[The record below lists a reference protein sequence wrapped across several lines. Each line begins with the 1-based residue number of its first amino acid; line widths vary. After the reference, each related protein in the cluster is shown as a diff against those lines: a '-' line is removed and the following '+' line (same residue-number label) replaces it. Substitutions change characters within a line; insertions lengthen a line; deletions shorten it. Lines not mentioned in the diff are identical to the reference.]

1 MTSILIK
8 NLTLDF
14 PIYSH
19 HSRSFKSS
27 VINKVLGGLIED
39 KTKSGL
45 LIKALKNISF
55 DIFKGDR
62 VGVIGH
68 NGSGKTSLLRV
79 ITGVYKNHSGSMQL
93 TGSIASL
100 IDITLG
106 MDPEATGYENIRMR
120 AVLMGMKLSDVKKI
134 ENEIAEFSE
143 LGEYLHFPLRSYSTG
158 MQMRLSFA
166 ISTTVKAQILIMDEW
181 LSVGDEQFQNK
192 AEKRLGELITEES
205 ILILASH
212 SKELIKKT
220 CNRVIKL
227 EHGQL
232 EEISIDSLC

>member
-1 MTSILIK
+1 MTSIILN
-8 NLTLDF
+8 NLNLDF
-14 PIYSH
+14 PVYTQ

-39 KTKSGL
+39 KIKSGI
-45 LIKALKNISF
+45 LIKALKNIS
-55 DIFKGDR
+55 INIVKGDR
-62 VGVIGH
+62 VGIVGH

-79 ITGVYKNHSGSMQL
+79 ISGVYKNHSGTIQVN
-93 TGSIASL
+93 GSIASL
-100 IDITLG
+100 IDISLG
-106 MDPEATGYENIRMR
+106 MDPEATGFENIRLR
-120 AVLMGMKLSDVKKI
+120 GVLMGMKVSEIKSI
-134 ENEIAEFSE
+134 ESEIAEFSE

-181 LSVGDEQFQNK
+181 LSVGDERFQNK
-192 AEKRLGELITEES
+192 TEKRLHELITADS

-212 SKELIKKT
+212 SKNLIRKT
-220 CNRVIKL
+220 CNRVIRL

-232 EEISIDSLC
+232 EEIPIASL

>member
-1 MTSILIK
+1 MTSIILN
-8 NLTLDF
+8 NLNLDF
-14 PIYSH
+14 PVYTH

-39 KTKSGL
+39 KTKSGI
-45 LIKALKNISF
+45 LIKALKNIS
-55 DIFKGDR
+55 INIVKGDR
-62 VGVIGH
+62 VGIVGH

-79 ITGVYKNHSGSMQL
+79 ISGVYKNHSGTIQV

-100 IDITLG
+100 IDISLG
-106 MDPEATGYENIRMR
+106 MDPEATGFENIRLR
-120 AVLMGMKLSDVKKI
+120 GVLMGMKVSEIKSI
-134 ENEIAEFSE
+134 ESEIAEFSE

-166 ISTTVKAQILIMDEW
+166 ISTTVRAQILIMDEW
-181 LSVGDEQFQNK
+181 LSVGDERFQNK
-192 AEKRLGELITEES
+192 AEKRLHELITADS

-212 SKELIKKT
+212 SKDLIMKT
-220 CNRVIKL
+220 CNRVIRL

-232 EEISIDSLC
+232 EEIPIASL